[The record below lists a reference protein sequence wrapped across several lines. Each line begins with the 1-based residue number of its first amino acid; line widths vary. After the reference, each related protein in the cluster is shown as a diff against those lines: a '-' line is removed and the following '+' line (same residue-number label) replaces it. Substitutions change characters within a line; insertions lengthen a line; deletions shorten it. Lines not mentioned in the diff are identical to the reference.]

1 MENLAFLD
9 DDFVNIAMELNQEL
23 PPEQRLGR
31 IQILSVRLIA
41 YLQEK
46 LGDFVGSREAMDL
59 ADNIIQNLSN
69 RLPNNIL
76 SVLKFISYGVVL
88 GLAGNELNKYV
99 SKRIDVKVQDET
111 HIPLSSNFNGRGTK
125 VGNRVGIK
133 FKKDKVGTYP
143 FQVPVDLSDF
153 FAMVHDFSYM
163 SNSNID
169 RSFADIRYFL
179 SAYYRED
186 FLKQLVKYD
195 IVKEED
201 IPIITEE
208 YNDKFSGISLGLAS
222 ILRLSGI
229 TEINYTDPDKL
240 SKKILNT
247 LLSNF
252 VRGFGVSLREGI
264 QRRVGLQPISPF
276 DVFMGFI
283 PNWKKIGLMT
293 AEQISKIPK
302 KLFSK
307 DEFSKNH
314 NKAVESMYKYLGSV
328 GQFNQKG
335 IFILKDKDSIVK
347 DDILNIYNDFLK
359 DYNDMVSEGDYPT
372 EKAELINKED
382 TEKYEAVTSAGTTV
396 DRDELE
402 PSGLSLD
409 VVKGWFDFT
418 EEEVEEP
425 DIEFEV
431 EEPDID
437 FEVEKP
443 EDPDIDFEVEEP
455 DIDFEV
461 EAPEEDI
468 EFELEANEEDDFI
481 IPQIDFVTEE
491 ETNDI

>member
-1 MENLAFLD
+1 MENLAFFD
-9 DDFVNIAMELNQEL
+9 DDFINIAMELNEEL
-23 PPEQRLGR
+23 PPEQRMGR
-31 IQILSVRLIA
+31 IQLLSARLMG
-41 YLQEK
+41 YLQAN
-46 LGDFVGSREAMDL
+46 LGDYVGNREAIDL

-76 SVLKFISYGVVL
+76 SILKFISYGAVL
-88 GLAGNELNKYV
+88 GLAGNQLNKYV

-125 VGNRVGIK
+125 VGDRIGIK

-179 SAYYRED
+179 SAYYRQD

-201 IPIITEE
+201 IPTITEE

-222 ILRLSGI
+222 ILRLSGL
-229 TEINYTDPDKL
+229 TEVDYSDPAEL
-240 SKKILNT
+240 SKNIFQT

-252 VRGFGVSLREGI
+252 ARGFGISLRRGI
-264 QRRVGLQPISPF
+264 QRRVELLPISPI
-276 DVFMGFI
+276 DIFMGFI
-283 PNWKKIGLMT
+283 PDWKELGLMT

-314 NKAVESMYKYLGSV
+314 NKAVESMYKYLGSI

-335 IFILKDKDSIVK
+335 IFILKDKNMSK
-347 DDILNIYNDFLK
+347 DDILETYNNFINDF
-359 DYNDMVSEGDYPT
+359 NDMVKEGDYP
-372 EKAELINKED
+372 EEVVEQIKKED
-382 TEKYEAVTSAGTTV
+382 TEKYEAVVSAGTTA

-409 VVKGWFDFT
+409 VVREWFDIT
-418 EEEVEEP
+418 PVEEELDFDIDEP
-425 DIEFEV
+425 DEEV
-431 EEPDID
+431 MDFDID
-437 FEVEKP
+437 EPVDEVMDFDTDEP
-443 EDPDIDFEVEEP
+443 VDEVIDFDIDEP
-455 DIDFEV
+455 EIDFDIDV
-461 EAPEEDI
+461 P
-468 EFELEANEEDDFI
+468 L
-481 IPQIDFVTEE
+481 
-491 ETNDI
+491 

>member
-1 MENLAFLD
+1 MENLAFLED
-9 DDFVNIAMELNQEL
+9 EDFINAVTELQAEL

-31 IQILSVRLIA
+31 IQMLSLRLTN
-41 YLQEK
+41 YLQQN
-46 LGDFVGSREAMDL
+46 LGDFVGRREALDL
-59 ADNIIQNLSN
+59 VDNIIQNLSN
-69 RLPNNIL
+69 RLPNNVL
-76 SVLKFISYGVVL
+76 SILKFISYGVAL

-111 HIPLSSNFNGRGTK
+111 HIPLSSNFNGKGTK
-125 VGNRVGIK
+125 VGDRIGIK

-179 SAYYRED
+179 SAYYRQD
-186 FLKQLVKYD
+186 FLKQLIKYD

-201 IPIITEE
+201 IPTITEE

-222 ILRLSGI
+222 ILRLSGL
-229 TEINYTDPDKL
+229 TEVDYTDPNEL
-240 SKKILNT
+240 SQNILQT

-252 VRGFGVSLREGI
+252 VRGFGVSLRGDI

-283 PNWKKIGLMT
+283 PDWKELGLMT

-314 NKAVESMYKYLGSV
+314 NKAVESMYKYLGSI

-335 IFILKDKDSIVK
+335 IFILKDKNMSK
-347 DDILNIYNDFLK
+347 DDILETYNNFIN
-359 DYNDMVSEGDYPT
+359 DYNDMVKEGDYPS
-372 EKAELINKED
+372 EVVEQIKKED
-382 TEKYEAVTSAGTTV
+382 TEKYEAVVSAGTTA

-409 VVKGWFDFT
+409 VVRQWFDIT
-418 EEEVEEP
+418 PVEEEEEEIDFDVEEP
-425 DIEFEV
+425 AIDFDVDEPVDEVIDFDIE
-431 EEPDID
+431 EPEID
-437 FEVEKP
+437 F
-443 EDPDIDFEVEEP
+443 
-455 DIDFEV
+455 
-461 EAPEEDI
+461 DI
-468 EFELEANEEDDFI
+468 EPQEE
-481 IPQIDFVTEE
+481 V
-491 ETNDI
+491 

>member
-1 MENLAFLD
+1 MENLAFLED
-9 DDFVNIAMELNQEL
+9 EDFINAVTELQAEL

-31 IQILSVRLIA
+31 IQMLSLRLTN
-41 YLQEK
+41 YLRQN
-46 LGDFVGSREAMDL
+46 LGDFVGRREALDL
-59 ADNIIQNLSN
+59 VDNIIQNLSN
-69 RLPNNIL
+69 RLPNNVL
-76 SVLKFISYGVVL
+76 SILKFISYGVAL

-111 HIPLSSNFNGRGTK
+111 HIPLSSNFNGKGTK
-125 VGNRVGIK
+125 VGDRIGIK

-179 SAYYRED
+179 SAYYRQD
-186 FLKQLVKYD
+186 FLKQLIKYD

-201 IPIITEE
+201 IPTITEE

-222 ILRLSGI
+222 ILRLSGL
-229 TEINYTDPDKL
+229 TEVDYTDPNEL
-240 SKKILNT
+240 SQNILQT

-252 VRGFGVSLREGI
+252 VRGFGVSLRGDI

-283 PNWKKIGLMT
+283 PDWKELGLMT

-314 NKAVESMYKYLGSV
+314 NKAVESMYKYLGSI

-335 IFILKDKDSIVK
+335 IFILKDKNMSK
-347 DDILNIYNDFLK
+347 DDILETYNNFIN
-359 DYNDMVSEGDYPT
+359 DYNDMVKEGDYPS
-372 EKAELINKED
+372 EVVEQIKKED
-382 TEKYEAVTSAGTTV
+382 TEKYEAVVSAGTTA

-409 VVKGWFDFT
+409 VVRQWFDIT
-418 EEEVEEP
+418 PVEEEEEEIDFDVEEP
-425 DIEFEV
+425 AIDFDVDEPVDEVIDFDIEEPEIDFDI
-431 EEPDID
+431 EEPEID
-437 FEVEKP
+437 F
-443 EDPDIDFEVEEP
+443 
-455 DIDFEV
+455 
-461 EAPEEDI
+461 DI
-468 EFELEANEEDDFI
+468 EPQEE
-481 IPQIDFVTEE
+481 V
-491 ETNDI
+491 

>member
-1 MENLAFLD
+1 MENLAFLED
-9 DDFVNIAMELNQEL
+9 EDFINAVTELQAEL

-31 IQILSVRLIA
+31 IQMLSLRLTN
-41 YLQEK
+41 YLRQN
-46 LGDFVGSREAMDL
+46 LGDFVGRREALDL
-59 ADNIIQNLSN
+59 VDNIIQNLSN
-69 RLPNNIL
+69 RLPNNVL
-76 SVLKFISYGVVL
+76 SILKFISYGVAL

-111 HIPLSSNFNGRGTK
+111 HIPLSSNFNGKGTK
-125 VGNRVGIK
+125 VGDRIGIK

-179 SAYYRED
+179 SAYYRQD
-186 FLKQLVKYD
+186 FLKQLIKYD

-201 IPIITEE
+201 IPTITEE

-222 ILRLSGI
+222 ILRLSGL
-229 TEINYTDPDKL
+229 TEVDYTDPNEL
-240 SKKILNT
+240 SQNILQT

-252 VRGFGVSLREGI
+252 VRGFGVSLRGDI

-283 PNWKKIGLMT
+283 PDWKELGLMT

-314 NKAVESMYKYLGSV
+314 NKAVESMYKYLGSI

-335 IFILKDKDSIVK
+335 IFILKDKNMSK
-347 DDILNIYNDFLK
+347 DDILETYNNFIN
-359 DYNDMVSEGDYPT
+359 DYNDMVKEGDYPS
-372 EKAELINKED
+372 EVVEQIKKED
-382 TEKYEAVTSAGTTV
+382 TEKYEAVVSAGTTA

-409 VVKGWFDFT
+409 VVRQWFDIT
-418 EEEVEEP
+418 PVEEEEEEIDFDVEEP
-425 DIEFEV
+425 AIDFDVDEPVDEVIDFDIE
-431 EEPDID
+431 EPEID
-437 FEVEKP
+437 F
-443 EDPDIDFEVEEP
+443 
-455 DIDFEV
+455 
-461 EAPEEDI
+461 DI
-468 EFELEANEEDDFI
+468 EPQEE
-481 IPQIDFVTEE
+481 V
-491 ETNDI
+491 

>member
-1 MENLAFLD
+1 MENLAFLAD
-9 DDFVNIAMELNQEL
+9 DDFMDAVLELQAEL

-31 IQILSVRLIA
+31 IQMLSLRLTN
-41 YLQEK
+41 YLQQN
-46 LGDFVGSREAMDL
+46 LGDFVGRREALDL

-69 RLPNNIL
+69 RLPNNVL
-76 SVLKFISYGVVL
+76 SILKFISYGVVL
-88 GLAGNELNKYV
+88 GLAGEQLNKYV

-111 HIPLSSNFNGRGTK
+111 HIPLSSNFNGKGTK
-125 VGNRVGIK
+125 VGDRIGIK

-179 SAYYRED
+179 SAYYRQD

-201 IPIITEE
+201 IPTITEE

-222 ILRLSGI
+222 ILRLSGL
-229 TEINYTDPDKL
+229 TEVDYTDPNKL
-240 SKKILNT
+240 TQNIYKT

-283 PNWKKIGLMT
+283 PDWKELGLMT

-314 NKAVESMYKYLGSV
+314 NKAVESMYKYLGSI

-335 IFILKDKDSIVK
+335 IFILKDKNMSK
-347 DDILNIYNDFLK
+347 DDILETYNNFIN
-359 DYNDMVSEGDYPT
+359 DYNDMIKEGDYPS
-372 EKAELINKED
+372 EVVEQIKKED
-382 TEKYEAVTSAGTTV
+382 TEKYEAVVSAGTTA

-409 VVKGWFDFT
+409 VVRQWFDIT
-418 EEEVEEP
+418 PVEEETESPSNPKGVEEEEEEIDFDVEEP
-425 DIEFEV
+425 AIDFDIDEPVDEVIDFDIE
-431 EEPDID
+431 EPEID
-437 FEVEKP
+437 F
-443 EDPDIDFEVEEP
+443 
-455 DIDFEV
+455 
-461 EAPEEDI
+461 DI
-468 EFELEANEEDDFI
+468 EPQEE
-481 IPQIDFVTEE
+481 V
-491 ETNDI
+491 

>member
-1 MENLAFLD
+1 MENLAFLED
-9 DDFVNIAMELNQEL
+9 EDFINAVTELQAEL

-31 IQILSVRLIA
+31 IQMLSLRLTN
-41 YLQEK
+41 YLQQN
-46 LGDFVGSREAMDL
+46 LGDFVGRREALDL
-59 ADNIIQNLSN
+59 VDNIIQNLSN
-69 RLPNNIL
+69 RLPNNVL
-76 SVLKFISYGVVL
+76 SILKFISYGVAL

-111 HIPLSSNFNGRGTK
+111 HIPLSSNFNGKGTK
-125 VGNRVGIK
+125 VGDRIGIK

-179 SAYYRED
+179 SAYYRQD
-186 FLKQLVKYD
+186 FLKQLIKYD

-201 IPIITEE
+201 IPTITEE

-222 ILRLSGI
+222 ILRLSGL
-229 TEINYTDPDKL
+229 TEVDYTDPNEL
-240 SKKILNT
+240 SQNILQT

-252 VRGFGVSLREGI
+252 VRGFGVSLRGDI

-283 PNWKKIGLMT
+283 PDWKELGLMT

-314 NKAVESMYKYLGSV
+314 NKAVESMYKYLGSI

-335 IFILKDKDSIVK
+335 IFILKDKNMSK
-347 DDILNIYNDFLK
+347 DDILETYNNFIN
-359 DYNDMVSEGDYPT
+359 DYNDMVKEGDYPS
-372 EKAELINKED
+372 EVVEQIKKED
-382 TEKYEAVTSAGTTV
+382 TEKYEAVVSAGTTA

-409 VVKGWFDFT
+409 VVRQWFDIT
-418 EEEVEEP
+418 PVEEEEEEIDFDVEEP
-425 DIEFEV
+425 AIDFDVDEPVDEVIDFDIEEPEIDFDI
-431 EEPDID
+431 EEPEID
-437 FEVEKP
+437 F
-443 EDPDIDFEVEEP
+443 
-455 DIDFEV
+455 
-461 EAPEEDI
+461 DI
-468 EFELEANEEDDFI
+468 EPQEE
-481 IPQIDFVTEE
+481 V
-491 ETNDI
+491 

>member
-1 MENLAFLD
+1 MENLAFLED
-9 DDFVNIAMELNQEL
+9 EDFINAVMELNREV

-31 IQILSVRLIA
+31 IRMLSLRLTN
-41 YLQEK
+41 YLQQN
-46 LGDFVGSREAMDL
+46 LGDFVGRREALDL

-69 RLPNNIL
+69 RLPNNVL
-76 SVLKFISYGVVL
+76 SILKFISYGVVL
-88 GLAGNELNKYV
+88 GLAGEQLNKYV

-111 HIPLSSNFNGRGTK
+111 HIPLSSNFNGKGTK
-125 VGNRVGIK
+125 VGDRIGIK

-179 SAYYRED
+179 SAYYRQD
-186 FLKQLVKYD
+186 FLKQLIKYD

-222 ILRLSGI
+222 ILRLSGL
-229 TEINYTDPDKL
+229 TEVDYTDPNEL
-240 SKKILNT
+240 SQNILQT

-252 VRGFGVSLREGI
+252 VRGFGVSLRGGI
-264 QRRVGLQPISPF
+264 QRRVGLQPISAF

-283 PNWKKIGLMT
+283 PDWKELGLMT

-307 DEFSKNH
+307 DEFSENH

-335 IFILKDKDSIVK
+335 IFILKDKNMSK
-347 DDILNIYNDFLK
+347 DDILETYNNFIN
-359 DYNDMVSEGDYPT
+359 DYNDMVKEGDYPS
-372 EKAELINKED
+372 EVVEQIKKED
-382 TEKYEAVTSAGTTV
+382 TDKYEAVVSAGTTA

-409 VVKGWFDFT
+409 VVRQWFDIT
-418 EEEVEEP
+418 PSDKSVEESDKSVEEEEEEEIDFDIEEEIDFDIEEP
-425 DIEFEV
+425 SIDFDIDEPAIDFDIDELAIDFDIEPQEEV
-431 EEPDID
+431 
-437 FEVEKP
+437 
-443 EDPDIDFEVEEP
+443 
-455 DIDFEV
+455 
-461 EAPEEDI
+461 
-468 EFELEANEEDDFI
+468 
-481 IPQIDFVTEE
+481 
-491 ETNDI
+491 

>member
-1 MENLAFLD
+1 MENLAFFD
-9 DDFVNIAMELNQEL
+9 EDFINIAMELNEEL

-31 IQILSVRLIA
+31 IQILSARLMA
-41 YLQEK
+41 YLQAN
-46 LGDFVGSREAMDL
+46 LGDYVGNRNAIDM

-76 SVLKFISYGVVL
+76 SILKFISYGAVL

-125 VGNRVGIK
+125 VGDRIGIK

-179 SAYYRED
+179 SAYYRQD

-201 IPIITEE
+201 IPTITEE

-222 ILRLSGI
+222 ILRLSGL
-229 TEINYTDPDKL
+229 TEVDYSDPAEL
-240 SKKILNT
+240 SQNIFKT

-252 VRGFGVSLREGI
+252 VRGFGISLRRGI
-264 QRRVGLQPISPF
+264 QRRVELLPISPI
-276 DVFMGFI
+276 DIFMGFI
-283 PNWKKIGLMT
+283 PDWKELGLMT

-314 NKAVESMYKYLGSV
+314 NKAVESMYKYLGSI

-335 IFILKDKDSIVK
+335 IFILKDKNMSK
-347 DDILNIYNDFLK
+347 DDILETYNNFINDF
-359 DYNDMVSEGDYPT
+359 NDMVKEGDYP
-372 EKAELINKED
+372 EEAVEQIKKED
-382 TEKYEAVTSAGTTV
+382 TEKYEAVVSAGTTA

-409 VVKGWFDFT
+409 VVREWFDIT
-418 EEEVEEP
+418 PVEEELDFDIDEP
-425 DIEFEV
+425 DEEELDFDIDEPVDAIASSPTRTLGVDEVIEF
-431 EEPDID
+431 DID
-437 FEVEKP
+437 EP
-443 EDPDIDFEVEEP
+443 EIDFDIDEP
-455 DIDFEV
+455 EIDF
-461 EAPEEDI
+461 DI
-468 EFELEANEEDDFI
+468 EPNE
-481 IPQIDFVTEE
+481 
-491 ETNDI
+491 